1 MNMETAEHEK
11 KRVSAR
17 LSQLEDKE
25 LVRLAKLQLPYV
37 TAAYEVL
44 FHRYHKQLLSVCYR
58 YLSSIEEAEETVSD
72 TMLNVFNN
80 IARFEQRASFKTWIY
95 KIAHNLSI
103 TRLRKKQLEYVS
115 IDEAKDIPAKDD
127 LNGSDLSKNLMN
139 QWLDSLSVED
149 RTIVV
154 FRAVGCLEFTEIA
167 DIVEQK
173 LSTVK
178 MRFKR
183 ALEKTTM

>member
-1 MNMETAEHEK
+1 MEIAEHDK
-11 KRVSAR
+11 HRVSDR
-17 LSQLEDKE
+17 LSQLDDEE

-44 FHRYHKQLLSVCYR
+44 FHRYHRPLMSVCYR
-58 YLSSIEEAEETVSD
+58 YLGSLEEAEETVSD

-95 KIAHNLSI
+95 KIAYNLSN
-103 TRLRKKQLEYVS
+103 TRLRKKHLEYVN
-115 IDEAKDIPAKDD
+115 IEEAKDLPTKDD
-127 LNGSDLSKNLMN
+127 VNDDDEN
-139 QWLDSLSVED
+139 QRKMSTWLDSLSVED

-154 FRAVGCLEFTEIA
+154 FRVVGCLEFSEIA
-167 DIVEQK
+167 EIVQQK
-173 LSTVK
+173 LSAVK

-183 ALEKTTM
+183 ALEKHAS

>member
-1 MNMETAEHEK
+1 MEIPEHDK
-11 KRVSAR
+11 HRVSER
-17 LSQLEDKE
+17 LSKFDDIE

-44 FHRYHKQLLSVCYR
+44 FHRYHRRLGCVCYR
-58 YLSSIEEAEETVSD
+58 YLGSLEEAEETVND

-103 TRLRKKQLEYVS
+103 TRLRKKKLEFID
-115 IDEAKDIPAKDD
+115 IDETRDIHTEAEPSDD
-127 LNGSDLSKNLMN
+127 NEN
-139 QWLDSLSVED
+139 QQKVNTWLDSLSIED

-154 FRAVGCLEFTEIA
+154 FRVVGCLEFSEIA
-167 DIVEQK
+167 EIVEQK
-173 LSTVK
+173 LSAVK

-183 ALEKTTM
+183 ALEKHAS

>member
-1 MNMETAEHEK
+1 MEIPEHDNY
-11 KRVSAR
+11 RVSER
-17 LSQLEDKE
+17 LSQFDDNE

-44 FHRYHKQLLSVCYR
+44 FHRYHRQLVNVCYR
-58 YLSSIEEAEETVSD
+58 YLGSLEEAEETVND
-72 TMLNVFNN
+72 TMLNMFNN

-103 TRLRKKQLEYVS
+103 TRLRKKKLEYIN
-115 IDEAKDIPAKDD
+115 IDETKDILTEDEAADD
-127 LNGSDLSKNLMN
+127 NESQQKMN
-139 QWLDSLSVED
+139 TWLDSLSIED

-154 FRAVGCLEFTEIA
+154 FRVVGCLEFSEIA
-167 DIVEQK
+167 EIVEQK
-173 LSTVK
+173 LSAVK

-183 ALEKTTM
+183 ALEKHAS